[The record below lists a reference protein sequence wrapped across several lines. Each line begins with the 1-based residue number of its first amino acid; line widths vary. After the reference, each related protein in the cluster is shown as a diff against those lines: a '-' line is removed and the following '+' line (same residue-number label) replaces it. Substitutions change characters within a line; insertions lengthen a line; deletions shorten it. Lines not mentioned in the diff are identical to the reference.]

1 MTFKLRYLYLLL
13 AITFSVTGTAQ
24 QKDYYELR
32 IYHCSSNEQIL
43 RLDNY
48 LKDALL
54 PLMHQNGFDD
64 IGVFKPIDQDT
75 ANSKKIFILIPSGR
89 LENLAKISDDMV
101 SAIQQKGKGKAYLST
116 AHDQPAYDRIEI
128 SWLRAFEQHPEINI
142 PKLSGKSNDHIFE
155 LRSYEAASE
164 ILYRKKVDM
173 FNNGGEIDL
182 FESLGFNAVF
192 YAETLT
198 GAHTPNLWY
207 MTSFDNM
214 ESRNKHWDAF
224 REDPRWEKMKNIPKY
239 QNTVSH
245 ADIYLLQAAKY
256 SDIK

>member
-1 MTFKLRYLYLLL
+1 
-13 AITFSVTGTAQ
+13 
-24 QKDYYELR
+24 
-32 IYHCSSNEQIL
+32 
-43 RLDNY
+43 
-48 LKDALL
+48 
-54 PLMHQNGFDD
+54 
-64 IGVFKPIDQDT
+64 
-75 ANSKKIFILIPSGR
+75 
-89 LENLAKISDDMV
+89 MV
-101 SAIQQKGKGKAYLST
+101 SAIQQKGRGKAYLTT
-116 AHDQPAYDRIEI
+116 AHDQPVYDRIEI
-128 SWLRAFEQHPEINI
+128 SWLRAFEQHPELNI
-142 PKLSGKSNDHIFE
+142 PKLSSKSNDHIFE

-207 MTSFDNM
+207 MTSFDNI

-245 ADIYLLQAAKY
+245 ADIYLLQATKY